1 MKKTFV
7 RRAITCVAALL
18 AAAGTA
24 VASDQPSLTGT
35 GWVLSGLPGRTL
47 VPGATATIRFE
58 ADRAHGTDGC
68 NRYSSKATAAAGAI
82 HFDPKAASTQ
92 MACPQDV
99 MDQASVFQ
107 GALLR
112 ANAWRMEGGQ
122 LQLLD
127 GAAVVAT
134 FAPQAKTLAGTSW
147 RVTGYNNGKQAVAS
161 VLQDTTLG
169 FAFTN
174 DGKVEGTAG
183 CNRFTGTYASKGAA
197 LSFGPLAATRMMCAK
212 PEKIMEQEQQFLTA
226 LGTVATARFEGDRLE
241 LRAGDGALA
250 VSARKVSQ

>member
-7 RRAITCVAALL
+7 RRAVTCFAALL
-18 AAAGTA
+18 AATGTA
-24 VASDQPSLTGT
+24 AASDQPSLTGA
-35 GWVLSGLPGRTL
+35 GWVLSDLPGRTL
-47 VPGATATIRFE
+47 VPGAAATIRFE

-68 NRYSSKATAAAGAI
+68 NRYSSKVTVSAGAI
-82 HFDPKAASTQ
+82 HFDARAASTQ
-92 MACPQDV
+92 MACRQDV

-134 FAPQAKTLAGTSW
+134 FAPQTKTLAGTSW

-161 VLQDTTLG
+161 VLQDTTLA

-183 CNRFTGTYASKGAA
+183 CNRFTATYASKDAA
-197 LSFGPLAATRMMCAK
+197 LSFGPLAATKMMCAK

-226 LGTVATARFEGDRLE
+226 LGTVATARFEGDSLE

>member
-7 RRAITCVAALL
+7 RRAVTCVAALL
-18 AAAGTA
+18 AAAEIA
-24 VASDQPSLTGT
+24 VASDQTSLTGT

-47 VPGATATIRFE
+47 VPGVTATIRFE
-58 ADRAHGTDGC
+58 ADRIHGTDGC
-68 NRYSSKATAAAGAI
+68 NRYSSKVTASAGVI
-82 HFDPKAASTQ
+82 HFDPDAASTQ

-107 GALLR
+107 GALRR

-134 FAPQAKTLAGTSW
+134 FAPLAKTLAGTSW

-161 VLQDTTLG
+161 VLQDTRLG
-169 FAFTN
+169 FAFAN

-183 CNRFTGTYASKGAA
+183 CNRFTGTYASDGAA
-197 LSFGPLAATRMMCAK
+197 LSFGPLAATRMACAK

-250 VSARKVSQ
+250 VSARKVSP

>member
-1 MKKTFV
+1 
-7 RRAITCVAALL
+7 
-18 AAAGTA
+18 
-24 VASDQPSLTGT
+24 
-35 GWVLSGLPGRTL
+35 
-47 VPGATATIRFE
+47 
-58 ADRAHGTDGC
+58 
-68 NRYSSKATAAAGAI
+68 
-82 HFDPKAASTQ
+82 
-92 MACPQDV
+92 MACRQDV

-134 FAPQAKTLAGTSW
+134 FAPQTKTLAGTSW

-161 VLQDTTLG
+161 VLQDTTLA

-183 CNRFTGTYASKGAA
+183 CNRFTATYASKNAA
-197 LSFGPLAATRMMCAK
+197 LSFGPLAATKMMCAK

-226 LGTVATARFEGDRLE
+226 LGPSRPPALRATALS
-241 LRAGDGALA
+241 
-250 VSARKVSQ
+250 SARGTAPSRSRRGRSASNVAAQRELLGAISPKRCGPVSWSSRFRPTRPALLPDGVPHALFSAATRREILQKRIH